1 MNKTSFLIF
10 FLSFFTWLQVS
21 AQDIPQ
27 DLQLILEQ
35 FLEAQELEEF
45 DVSDIMI
52 RLESYIQNPIN
63 LNKVEYDELQDLMLL
78 NNIQIDNLIRHRGQF
93 GDIIRLE
100 ELQVIPGIDAETIRR
115 IKPFVSVKDPSKFQ
129 NSIPRMM
136 REGRNEIFLKTR
148 TILEEQKGYLPNDE
162 GVTPYAGNND
172 RYFVRYRHNY
182 ENRLRYGITL
192 EKDAGEEFF
201 RGSNKQGFD
210 YTTAHL
216 YLKDY
221 SYFLKDIVV
230 GDYSFSAGQGLIEH
244 NNFGAGKS
252 AWVTS
257 VKKGGRAFKPYN
269 SVNENDYFRGVAA
282 TIRPMKD
289 LEISLMGSYKKIDAT
304 VIEPEDGEIIVEPD
318 NLDLEISSIRID
330 GFHRTESEI
339 RNKRAINNLQAGGI
353 LKYKKKNFHVALN
366 YLRTELGA
374 EFVPNARLYRKF
386 QQIPTMLNNISGD
399 YSIRLKNWHFFGET
413 ATNDGTSWANLHGIL
428 LGLDQSVSAAIMY
441 RNYSPGYIALSPNAF
456 GESASIQNEQGV
468 YIGLEVR
475 PVYAWKFS
483 VYGDVWKNPW
493 LKFQIDRPSQGK
505 EYLARLDYIIK
516 RKLNIYA
523 QYAYEVKERNFRD
536 DTASA
541 IGLQNVNRHRIR
553 FHLSYKVNKELELRS
568 RLELSRFEHGGNSS
582 KGILMYQDFIY
593 KPLAS
598 PFRITARYALFDT
611 DDFNTRIYAYENDI
625 LYEFFIPAFANRGS
639 RFYVN
644 FRYDITRWM
653 TAELR
658 YARTQYEN
666 LDIISSGNNQIIG
679 DTQSE
684 VKAQLV
690 FKF

>member
-1 MNKTSFLIF
+1 MNKTGFIIFLF
-10 FLSFFTWLQVS
+10 SLFACNQANS
-21 AQDIPQ
+21 QDIPQ
-27 DLQLILEQ
+27 DLQFVLEQ
-35 FLEAQELEEF
+35 FLESQEIEEF

-52 RLESYIQNPIN
+52 RLESYLQNPIN
-63 LNKVEYDELQDLMLL
+63 LNKVEHDELQDLMLL
-78 NNIQIDNLIRHRGQF
+78 TNIQIDYLIRHRNEF
-93 GDIIRLE
+93 GDFIRLE
-100 ELQVIPGIDAETIRR
+100 ELQVVPAFDAETIKR
-115 IKPFVSVKDPSKFQ
+115 IKPFIAVKDPSKFQ
-129 NSIPRMM
+129 NSIPRMF
-136 REGRNEIFLKTR
+136 REGKNEVFLKTR
-148 TILEEQKGYLPNDE
+148 TILEEQKGYLPNSE
-162 GVTPYAGNND
+162 GITPYAGNND

-210 YTTAHL
+210 YTTAHV
-216 YLKDY
+216 YMKDY

-252 AWVTS
+252 AWVTN

-269 SVNENDYFRGVAA
+269 SVNENNYFRGIAA
-282 TIRPMKD
+282 TIRPIKD
-289 LEISLMGSYKKIDAT
+289 LELSLMGSYKNVDAT
-304 VIEPEDGEIIVEPD
+304 VIEPEDGEIIIEPD

-339 RNKRAINNLQAGGI
+339 KNKRAINSLQAGGI
-353 LKYKKKNFHVALN
+353 LKYKKRNFHVALN

-374 EFVPNARLYRKF
+374 EFQPNTRLYQKF
-386 QQIPTMLNNISGD
+386 QQTPSTLNNISGD
-399 YSIRLKNWHFFGET
+399 YSFRLKNWHFFGES
-413 ATNDGTSWANLHGIL
+413 ATNDGTNWAHLHGLL
-428 LGLDQSVSAAIMY
+428 LGLDQTVSAAILY
-441 RNYSPGYIALSPNAF
+441 RNYSPGYIAFAPNAF
-456 GESASIQNEQGV
+456 GESATIQNEEGV
-468 YIGLEVR
+468 YVGLEIR

-541 IGLQNVNRHRIR
+541 IGLQNVNRHRVR
-553 FHLSYKVNKELELRS
+553 FHLSYNVNKTLELRS
-568 RLELSRFEHGGNSS
+568 RVELSYYEHGVNLSNGMM
-582 KGILMYQDFIY
+582 IYQDFIFR
-593 KPLAS
+593 PLAS
-598 PFRITARYALFDT
+598 PFKITARYALFDT

-625 LYEFFIPAFANRGS
+625 LYEFFIPSFANRGS
-639 RFYVN
+639 RFYIN
-644 FRYDITRWM
+644 LRYDLTRWM

-666 LDIISSGNNQIIG
+666 LDVISSGNNQIIG
-679 DTQSE
+679 DTQTE